1 MGMLV
6 SVYKTSYGAEPFGDV
21 DCTAGGISSKSNMLC
36 VTNVDG
42 PFEPSEDR
50 PAAVLVMAEPIGGMK
65 ILRIEPEDAG
75 KKWTCFGGNYAA
87 TSDSRFTKKCE
98 ELLGVTFHGAVAI
111 HDRIEW

>member
-6 SVYKTSYGAEPFGDV
+6 NVYKTSYGAEPFGDV

-65 ILRIEPEDAG
+65 ILRIEPENAG
-75 KKWTCFGGNYAA
+75 KKWTCFGGNYAGC
-87 TSDSRFTKKCE
+87 SDSRFNEKCR
-98 ELLGVTFHGAVAI
+98 ELLGSSWYGAVAI
-111 HDRIEW
+111 HDRIEG